1 MSIAPQYL
9 VCVCLCVCVCVCV
22 CVFRKCIFCF
32 YQNGRHYRTNGFPRT
47 CYLPNNEKGQ
57 KVRLPVFFNLQVVC
71 NI

>member
-1 MSIAPQYL
+1 MSIAPQ
-9 VCVCLCVCVCVCV
+9 CVSCVYI

-57 KVRLPVFFNLQVVC
+57 KVRLPVFFYKWRAISEGTMEC
-71 NI
+71 P